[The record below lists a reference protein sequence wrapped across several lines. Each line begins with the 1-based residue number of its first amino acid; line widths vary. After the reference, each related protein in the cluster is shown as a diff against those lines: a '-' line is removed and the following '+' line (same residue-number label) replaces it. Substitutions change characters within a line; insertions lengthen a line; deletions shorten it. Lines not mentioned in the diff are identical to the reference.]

1 MKREHGPGTADS
13 EPAKKAKVTPAK
25 LTKADLQVLACGTRI
40 AWNSKT
46 QSYASGDEGEGVGV
60 YVGPSQTSNNWWVYR
75 NQQCLEVGSLN
86 SDFQIQRFKFR
97 VSNSEFR
104 IQRLKFRGTSSELQL
119 RR

>member
-46 QSYASGDEGEGVGV
+46 QSYASGDEGEVVGV

-86 SDFQIQRFKFR
+86 SEFQIQRFKFR